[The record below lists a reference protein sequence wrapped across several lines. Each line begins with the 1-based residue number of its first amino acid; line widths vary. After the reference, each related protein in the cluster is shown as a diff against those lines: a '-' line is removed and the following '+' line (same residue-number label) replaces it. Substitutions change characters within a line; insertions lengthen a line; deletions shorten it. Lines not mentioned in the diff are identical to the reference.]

1 LKVFKIKDMK
11 TNSES
16 KDGGK
21 DQSEGTTSKAGKY
34 ATFNAIAA
42 IVVLSPMEAQG
53 DGSTPV
59 SRG

>member
-1 LKVFKIKDMK
+1 MK

-21 DQSEGTTSKAGKY
+21 YQSEGTTSKAGKY
-34 ATFNAIAA
+34 AMFNAIAA
-42 IVVLSPMEAQG
+42 IVVLSPKEANA